1 MCIRDRYKK
10 FYQVI
15 LGGSIFVINYAFY
28 FITWPIVA
36 MIGYRRN
43 VVEEYVNCN
52 MIVICYVL
60 DVTVLP
66 MMIGMNF
73 KEVDYF

>member
-1 MCIRDRYKK
+1 MA
-10 FYQVI
+10 
-15 LGGSIFVINYAFY
+15 L
-28 FITWPIVA
+28 
-36 MIGYRRN
+36 IGYRRN

-52 MIVICYVL
+52 MIVLCYAL

-66 MMIGMNF
+66 ISIGMNF